1 LPTNGFQQG
10 SSITGRPTIRHIAI
24 KTADPEKLGKFYADV
39 FDMDIIL
46 RSEDGAGGVFVSD
59 GYLTT
64 ALLPLTLEG
73 SGSAGLDHFGFAI
86 DDTDSISEKLVAAG
100 LPAPAM
106 RPSNRP
112 YAEKRGMDPDA
123 NLFDLSEHGYSN
135 AEYRADREAK
145 KKTKVEA

>member
-1 LPTNGFQQG
+1 M
-10 SSITGRPTIRHIAI
+10 SRPTIRHLAI
-24 KTADPEKLGKFYADV
+24 KTANPEKPGQFYADV

-59 GYLTT
+59 GYLTL

-86 DDTDSISEKLVAAG
+86 DDTDAVSEKLLAAG
-100 LPAPAM
+100 LPAAAM
-106 RPSNRP
+106 RPSSRR

-123 NLFDLSEHGYSN
+123 NLFDLSEHGYSR
-135 AEYRADREAK
+135 AEYRVDQEAK
-145 KKTKVEA
+145 KKSKVEA

>member
-1 LPTNGFQQG
+1 MPTNGFQQG

-59 GYLTT
+59 GYLTM
-64 ALLPLTLEG
+64 ALLPLTLED